1 MRERVLRTCCSV
13 CLLVIVAFAGGAA
26 GCDGGGHPDSGYGA
40 NETPPSQVNCANLC
54 ARLVDCGGH
63 LCAEDTGNTAYIDM
77 FNSVLL
83 DQCVSKCTDAD
94 VQSRITAV
102 NWQCLYEMSCRK
114 AIGEDVCHVQA
125 NYHCQ

>member
-1 MRERVLRTCCSV
+1 MFYSA
-13 CLLVIVAFAGGAA
+13 CLLAVVVLSGGVV
-26 GCDGGGHPDSGYGA
+26 GCDSSSHPDSGYGA
-40 NETPPSQVNCANLC
+40 NETPPSQVSCANLC

-83 DQCVSKCTDAD
+83 DQCLSTCTDAA
-94 VQSRITAV
+94 VQSKVTGAS
-102 NWQCLYEMSCRK
+102 WQCLYEMSCRK
-114 AIGEDVCHVQA
+114 AVGEDACHVQA